1 MCMASDSSRYSAAIK
16 AMWTRSKQKPTA
28 GGRSRAH
35 CRRVNIA
42 DAWAVCVQV
51 AASLATHP
59 TSNFLCY
66 VLDAEIHDMPSGIA
80 VHEAVTYRN
89 QAQKA
94 LLRLS
99 RPYGFYCG
107 ARMIQ

>member
-35 CRRVNIA
+35 CCRVNIA

-59 TSNFLCY
+59 RISYAICYMLGFTTCLLESLYTKLCRIAIKHRKRYLDFL
-66 VLDAEIHDMPSGIA
+66 
-80 VHEAVTYRN
+80 VHMDSTVVRA
-89 QAQKA
+89 
-94 LLRLS
+94 
-99 RPYGFYCG
+99 
-107 ARMIQ
+107 